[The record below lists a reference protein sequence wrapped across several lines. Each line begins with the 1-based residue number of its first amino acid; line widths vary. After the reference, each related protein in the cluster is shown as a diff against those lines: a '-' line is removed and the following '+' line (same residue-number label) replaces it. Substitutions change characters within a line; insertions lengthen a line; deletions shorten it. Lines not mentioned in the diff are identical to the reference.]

1 MSAILSQNKQI
12 GENEQISETS
22 TSTSLTTVRNSEH
35 SATFNNIHVLSLS
48 GRPLKYSCIW
58 YMCQSYLVKQNV
70 KTIHKGKHKS
80 IMGHNQG
87 RIQDLRLGGAWVG
100 EGSGDRLRSPAGP
113 GQSPRRGSRW
123 AKPLPPKLWGFE
135 ELQTFIWTT
144 ILNQP
149 HHFYQTKKILLWVLI
164 LSDNC

>member
-48 GRPLKYSCIW
+48 GQPLKYSCIW

-70 KTIHKGKHKS
+70 KNIHKGTNKS
-80 IMGHNQG
+80 IVGHN
-87 RIQDLRLGGAWVG
+87 DLSFNIRPTA
-100 EGSGDRLRSPAGP
+100 
-113 GQSPRRGSRW
+113 
-123 AKPLPPKLWGFE
+123 LPIMNE
-135 ELQTFIWTT
+135 
-144 ILNQP
+144 
-149 HHFYQTKKILLWVLI
+149 KKILQKSIPVYQFCLKCVRSQLMTAFMYCENSLSMNVLP
-164 LSDNC
+164 LP